1 MSHHMKSCKIIN
13 RRIFVTQ
20 SMYVYANFLKLIQKL
35 LVNTMMIPP
44 RSQQI
49 ITSTNGKIV
58 PVLSFV
64 SLIVVSVTTTKIFRC
79 RAKAATDYMQ
89 MNGSG
94 YDKILNIMKYYSS
107 VDFFFNHLKN
117 VKIILSL
124 QVVQISSSTDSSGW
138 TADCWTLCFTHEH
151 YYVCLLKP
159 MTVSYL
165 DTM

>member
-1 MSHHMKSCKIIN
+1 MKSCKIIN

-58 PVLSFV
+58 PILSFV

-89 MNGSG
+89 RNGSG

-138 TADCWTLCFTHEH
+138 TADC
-151 YYVCLLKP
+151 
-159 MTVSYL
+159 
-165 DTM
+165 